1 MKITVHFDGGSRGN
15 PGPAAAAAVAYDEAG
30 EELTDRV
37 ELVGEAT
44 NNVAEYRALL
54 LAISLARDLEAEQVE
69 FVGDSQ
75 LIVRQIKGEYKVKN
89 ADLKPLFLEAQKALS
104 EISEWSITDVRRESN
119 ERADELLN
127 EALDSA

>member
-1 MKITVHFDGGSRGN
+1 MKVTIHFDGGSRGN
-15 PGPAAAAAVAYDEAG
+15 PGPAAAAAVAYDPDGA
-30 EELTDRV
+30 ELTDRV
-37 ELVGEAT
+37 ALVGSAT

-54 LAISLARDLEAEQVE
+54 LAIALARDLEADEVE

-75 LIVRQIKGEYKVKN
+75 LIVRQITGEYRVKK
-89 ADLKPLFLEAQKALS
+89 ADLKPLHAEAIEALG
-104 EISEWSITDVRRESN
+104 EIPKWSITDVRRESN

>member
-15 PGPAAAAAVAYDEAG
+15 PGPAAAAAVAYDADG

-37 ELVGEAT
+37 ALVGQVT

-54 LAISLARDLEAEQVE
+54 LAVSLATDLEADEVE

-75 LIVRQIKGEYKVKN
+75 LIVRQITGEYKVKK
-89 ADLKPLFLEAQKALS
+89 ADLKPLHAEAKAALTAVPK
-104 EISEWSITDVRRESN
+104 WSITDVRRESN

-127 EALDSA
+127 EALDSI